1 MSLLED
7 AKALKNQ
14 IGVVENYID
23 KNNKLLLKLATE
35 VETMKVTY
43 EEINKRRLDIKENYK
58 GKVDNGVK

>member
-7 AKALKNQ
+7 AKAFKEQ

-23 KNNKLLLKLATE
+23 KNNKILLKLANE

-43 EEINKRRLDIKENYK
+43 EEINERRLDLKENYK
-58 GKVDNGVK
+58 IKAGK